1 MRGRQSNG
9 KIYVAG
15 IDLAGEAEITEELEL
30 TVRGRDATV
39 ITIASIGFPPDNAV
53 VKEPHI
59 EVVEHYCWVGRKHPD
74 LYRLMADL
82 LRNTWGCSRIVVDAT
97 GVGEAVASFLRSSLG
112 SRVIPFKF
120 SQVSKSALGFNLLAA
135 VNSGRLRLYKGDGS
149 EDYRELM
156 FELERAR
163 SVCRPN
169 QTINFF
175 VDPLEGHDD
184 YLMSLALCVE
194 AASGLRPKKAVGR

>member
-1 MRGRQSNG
+1 M
-9 KIYVAG
+9 V
-15 IDLAGEAEITEELEL
+15 D
-30 TVRGRDATV
+30 V
-39 ITIASIGFPPDNAV
+39 
-53 VKEPHI
+53 
-59 EVVEHYCWVGRKHPD
+59 
-74 LYRLMADL
+74 
-82 LRNTWGCSRIVVDAT
+82 LRNTWGCSHIVVDVT

-112 SRVIPFKF
+112 SRVLPFKF

-135 VNSGRLRLYKGDGS
+135 INSSRLKLYKGDGS
-149 EDYRELM
+149 DDYRELM

-175 VDPLEGHDD
+175 VDPAEGHDD

-194 AASGLRPKKAVGR
+194 AASRLRPRRAVGR